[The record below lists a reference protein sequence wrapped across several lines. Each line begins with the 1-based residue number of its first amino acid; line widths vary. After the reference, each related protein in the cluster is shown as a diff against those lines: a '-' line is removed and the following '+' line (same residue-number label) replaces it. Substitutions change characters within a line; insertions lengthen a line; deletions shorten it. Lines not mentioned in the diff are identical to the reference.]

1 MPPLVRARTARGRSP
16 EKSDPGPSDSRIFV
30 ISLIGFVLLGDSWLS
45 VVLASALII
54 IRVRPTSS
62 CVGGYSDGNLNK

>member
-1 MPPLVRARTARGRSP
+1 MPPLVRARTARGKSP
-16 EKSDPGPSDSRIFV
+16 EKSDPGPSDSRIFF
-30 ISLIGFVLLGDSWLS
+30 ISFIGFVLLGDSWLS

-62 CVGGYSDGNLNK
+62 LVGGDGDGNLNK